1 MTKSESITRTEMID
15 KQLASAG
22 WDVKN
27 PTQVVQEFDIL
38 VEKARDA
45 HQPLSPYDG
54 HQFSDYVLLGKD
66 GKPLAVVEAKN
77 LAKMQRLAESK
88 QNNIV
93 TTYKNNSVA
102 N

>member
-38 VEKARDA
+38 VEKVRDA

-66 GKPLAVVEAKN
+66 GICWLRSLYKRSNSSVFDQRQKEA
-77 LAKMQRLAESK
+77 S
-88 QNNIV
+88 
-93 TTYKNNSVA
+93 S
-102 N
+102 